1 MEKRHSGS
9 SGFDSCRSGNTRNIN
24 MCDHEDQF
32 GVWCSR
38 PAEYVLEIRDV
49 EYPMFLCKQC
59 LFLYNEDDSKV
70 RVLK

>member
-1 MEKRHSGS
+1 
-9 SGFDSCRSGNTRNIN
+9 